1 MKLTVGYVIISKSFY
16 VLNYY
21 DYLLENLDYG
31 VIKMPEEYYNH
42 SNICSLLFDGY
53 IEEAIDVFTEKTEK
67 LTIVPS
73 AKRAYLS
80 SLNLAIYNFIL
91 IMEHI
96 SLHKCCMDN
105 EQLITTHT
113 TESTSLIGA
122 DIIRA
127 YGSDSNYLIEKYK
140 NPHIKA
146 AIAYIH
152 GHLHDTLNLDTVS
165 TAAFIDRVY
174 LCQLFKKEVGTN
186 FNSYVLAQRMKLAD
200 KLLAKTT
207 LSIEYIAEHCGYKN
221 PSYFSTCYKKY
232 YGIRPSDVRRTQ

>member
-1 MKLTVGYVIISKSFY
+1 MQLTVGYVIISKSFY

-73 AKRAYLS
+73 AKRTYLS

-91 IMEHI
+91 VMEHI
-96 SLHKCCMDN
+96 SLHKCCM
-105 EQLITTHT
+105 
-113 TESTSLIGA
+113 
-122 DIIRA
+122 
-127 YGSDSNYLIEKYK
+127 
-140 NPHIKA
+140 
-146 AIAYIH
+146 
-152 GHLHDTLNLDTVS
+152 DTLNLDTVS

-174 LCQLFKKEVGTN
+174 LCQLFKKEVGIN
-186 FNSYVLAQRMKLAD
+186 FNSYILSQRMKLAD
-200 KLLAKTT
+200 KLLAETA
-207 LSIEYIAEHCGYKN
+207 LSIEYIAEHCGYKT
-221 PSYFSTCYKKY
+221 PSYFSSCYKKY
-232 YGIRPSDVRRTQ
+232 YGIKPSDVRSTQ

>member
-1 MKLTVGYVIISKSFY
+1 
-16 VLNYY
+16 
-21 DYLLENLDYG
+21 
-31 VIKMPEEYYNH
+31 MPEEYYNH

-91 IMEHI
+91 VMEHI

-105 EQLITTHT
+105 EQLITKHT

-140 NPHIKA
+140 IGRAH
-146 AIAYIH
+146 
-152 GHLHDTLNLDTVS
+152 V
-165 TAAFIDRVY
+165 
-174 LCQLFKKEVGTN
+174 
-186 FNSYVLAQRMKLAD
+186 
-200 KLLAKTT
+200 
-207 LSIEYIAEHCGYKN
+207 
-221 PSYFSTCYKKY
+221 
-232 YGIRPSDVRRTQ
+232 

>member
-1 MKLTVGYVIISKSFY
+1 M
-16 VLNYY
+16 
-21 DYLLENLDYG
+21 
-31 VIKMPEEYYNH
+31 
-42 SNICSLLFDGY
+42 
-53 IEEAIDVFTEKTEK
+53 
-67 LTIVPS
+67 PS

-91 IMEHI
+91 VMEHI

-113 TESTSLIGA
+113 TEATVLIGA

-127 YGSDSNYLIEKYK
+127 YGSDSNYLIEKYE

-152 GHLHDTLNLDTVS
+152 GHLHGTLNLDTVS

-186 FNSYVLAQRMKLAD
+186 FNSYVLSQRMKLAD

-232 YGIRPSDVRRTQ
+232 YGIKPSDVRRTQ